1 MQLPWVICLVI
12 CAFNESWC
20 NSTYKKNILTHQD
33 SVVLTGELLSFV
45 FICMKVCVF
54 KVITYTCLMC

>member
-12 CAFNESWC
+12 CAFNELLR
-20 NSTYKKNILTHQD
+20 TVLIYKNTLTHFD
-33 SVVLTGELLSFV
+33 SVVLRGELLSFV
-45 FICMKVCVF
+45 FTCMKVCVF